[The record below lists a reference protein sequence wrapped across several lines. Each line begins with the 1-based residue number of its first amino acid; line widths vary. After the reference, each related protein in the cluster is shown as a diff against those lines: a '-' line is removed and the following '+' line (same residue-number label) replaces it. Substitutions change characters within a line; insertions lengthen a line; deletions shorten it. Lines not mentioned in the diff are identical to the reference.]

1 MKRKI
6 ETIQNNISIDNEM
19 LLKTY
24 NYQSELTANL
34 DNFQGLFDQA
44 KINEVVLWKV
54 NRYAKFSETTLQK
67 LNNLPVEKFDR
78 ELTVE
83 LLRLL
88 LNTKGV
94 KLAMAST
101 ILRFKNPNLFQIL
114 DQRVYRIIYGEQFPK
129 TTKIDDLIVYYFLY
143 LDKLQEVC
151 KEKKIPFELSD
162 RILYELDKKINKGIN
177 LIQ

>member
-6 ETIQNNISIDNEM
+6 ETIQNHISIDIEM
-19 LLKTY
+19 FLKTY

-34 DNFQGLFDQA
+34 DDFQGLFDQA

-67 LNNLPVEKFDR
+67 LNNLPVDKIDR
-78 ELTVE
+78 ELTDE

-129 TTKIDDLIVYYFLY
+129 TTKINEIIRHYFSY
-143 LDKLQEVC
+143 LEELRKVC

-177 LIQ
+177 LIL